1 LILECNRKP
10 KRCFEGQ
17 QPGHEGFR
25 LTEEARSHLL
35 RQEKIDGVVFP
46 YVNGTDLLTDCVAL
60 SPSFIID
67 FGSRNL
73 LEASAFPK
81 TLAVVQERVLPDWQ
95 KDAAAEQDETGKSTG
110 EHQGRLETWWL
121 LKRRRGELLDAI
133 SKLNR
138 YIVCSR
144 VTKRPVFT
152 FLSSECHPDSSL
164 TCFAL
169 ADDYSFGILQSH
181 VHWLWFVT
189 KCSKLTER
197 FRYTPESVFDTFPW
211 PQTPD
216 AKAVR
221 AVAKAGR
228 EVRRIRTETLPTLKG
243 GLRALYR
250 TLELPGANPL
260 KAAHAVLDEAVLT
273 AYGFSG
279 RKDLLA
285 QLLALNQTVARNIEH
300 GELVQA
306 PGIPVN
312 FDEPATLLTDDC
324 IRPHDG

>member
-1 LILECNRKP
+1 MVATQTAPRRTA
-10 KRCFEGQ
+10 RCHFEIESI
-17 QPGHEGFR
+17 H
-25 LTEEARSHLL
+25 
-35 RQEKIDGVVFP
+35 
-46 YVNGTDLLTDCVAL
+46 
-60 SPSFIID
+60 
-67 FGSRNL
+67 
-73 LEASAFPK
+73 
-81 TLAVVQERVLPDWQ
+81 RVLARHKASSFYLP
-95 KDAAAEQDETGKSTG
+95 KF
-110 EHQGRLETWWL
+110 
-121 LKRRRGELLDAI
+121 
-133 SKLNR
+133 
-138 YIVCSR
+138 R
-144 VTKRPVFT
+144 V
-152 FLSSECHPDSSL
+152 SSCHPDSSL